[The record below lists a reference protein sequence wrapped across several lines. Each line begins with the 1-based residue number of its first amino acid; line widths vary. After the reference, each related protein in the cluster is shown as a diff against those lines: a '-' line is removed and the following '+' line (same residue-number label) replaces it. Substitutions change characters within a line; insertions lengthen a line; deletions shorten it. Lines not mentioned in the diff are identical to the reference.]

1 MNKAIV
7 LKTVTPAILAGG
19 QSTRLKSIIGDDNQ
33 KVSFEVEGETM
44 IGLLLMRLAAFGFE
58 EAIVC
63 TGFKAEQVEQAV
75 ERMNMDLKVT
85 FIQDD
90 ISVSSRHV
98 LRGIHGDAV
107 TWKLVSC
114 LHGKLRVVV
123 VNCSR
128 ESPDFGQWESFCLSE
143 VNRLQVLVPPNHGV
157 AHLILTERAI
167 LHYKQ
172 STYYNRAGQF
182 TYKWDDPAF
191 NIYWPVKDPI
201 LSERDAGAE
210 D

>member
-1 MNKAIV
+1 MTKLNVRRAKLDGV
-7 LKTVTPAILAGG
+7 LIIEPPTIFEDFRGAWIEIYNEKMYREAG
-19 QSTRLKSIIGDDNQ
+19 I
-33 KVSFEVEGETM
+33 EV
-44 IGLLLMRLAAFGFE
+44 
-58 EAIVC
+58 
-63 TGFKAEQVEQAV
+63 K
-75 ERMNMDLKVT
+75 

-114 LHGKLRVVV
+114 LHGKLCVVV
-123 VNCSR
+123 VNCNR
-128 ESPDFGQWESFCLSE
+128 ESSDFGQWESFCLSE
-143 VNRLQVLVPPNHGV
+143 VNRLQVLVPPSHGV
-157 AHLILTERAI
+157 AHLILTESAI

-201 LSERDAGAE
+201 LSERDAGVE
-210 D
+210 